1 MHPGALELIEMPARR
16 ATIESP
22 YAAWHQQR
30 GAASLALM
38 EPADGHADGARF
50 TLWLRRCPPK
60 GIPHELITFG
70 VGRAVPR
77 AYGTRRGKNEPH
89 KLHPL
94 GTVNWQGIIRGH
106 RTRMK

>member
-1 MHPGALELIEMPARR
+1 MLKHSTGTNTVSMPDIFTRLHQHLELIEMPARR

-22 YAAWHQQR
+22 YSVWHRQR

-38 EPADGHADGARF
+38 KPADGHADGVRF

-70 VGRAVPR
+70 VGRAVP
-77 AYGTRRGKNEPH
+77 
-89 KLHPL
+89 
-94 GTVNWQGIIRGH
+94 
-106 RTRMK
+106 